1 MLSCEPRLRVHTL
14 KCGRGRA
21 GPGLSEFALTL
32 ATTSQASA
40 RA

>member
-1 MLSCEPRLRVHTL
+1 MVSCEPQLRVHTL
-14 KCGRGRA
+14 KCSRGCA